1 MKCQQCQRRLLCVEK
16 PASAELAVDAHLA
29 ECAVCREFQR
39 HLLQIEANVRRLP
52 VPPSNKK
59 ERFLERIRGQHVQGL
74 ERPAQVATVSVPL
87 PTRRWRPRVAWVS
100 LTAAAVVLV
109 AFGLWL
115 GNQVALLL
123 LNPDEPT
130 PTQQQAKAEE

>member
-1 MKCQQCQRRLLCVEK
+1 MKCEQCQRRLLCVEK
-16 PASAELAVDAHLA
+16 PASAELAVEAHLA
-29 ECAVCREFQR
+29 ECQLCREFQR

-52 VPPSNKK
+52 VPPSRKK

-74 ERPAQVATVSVPL
+74 ERPELQQATVSVPL
-87 PTRRWRPRVAWVS
+87 PTRRLRPRVAWVS

-115 GNQVALLL
+115 GNQVA
-123 LNPDEPT
+123 
-130 PTQQQAKAEE
+130 

>member
-1 MKCQQCQRRLLCVEK
+1 MNCEQCQRRLLCVEK
-16 PASAELAVDAHLA
+16 PGSAELAAEAHLA

-39 HLLQIEANVRRLP
+39 HLLQIEANVLRLP
-52 VPPSNKK
+52 VPPSKKK

-87 PTRRWRPRVAWVS
+87 ESVPLESVPLPTRRWRPRMAWVS

-123 LNPDEPT
+123 LNP
-130 PTQQQAKAEE
+130 EE